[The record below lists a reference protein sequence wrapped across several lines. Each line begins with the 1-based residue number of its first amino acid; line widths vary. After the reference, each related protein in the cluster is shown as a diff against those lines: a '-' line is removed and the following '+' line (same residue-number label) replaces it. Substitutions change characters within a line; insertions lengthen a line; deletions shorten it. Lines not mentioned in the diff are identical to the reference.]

1 MESWKIGNH
10 ILEFDYEDHLYIC
23 DGIVIPSITQILQ
36 TKFGNKYI
44 GVSKEVL
51 QQAADRGT
59 MIHKAIE
66 DFEKG
71 ETVEE
76 IQEIKDYKFLKKHYN
91 FQVIN
96 SEVPIIL
103 ELNSIPVACGR
114 LDQVLMI
121 NNQIG
126 LSDIKTTATLDKEYL
141 AYQLNLYRIGY
152 RQTYG
157 VEPEFLKA
165 IHLKNG
171 KRKFVDIPVNED
183 IAWQLINEY
192 MEGKD
197 E

>member
-36 TKFGNKYI
+36 TKFGNKYV

-51 QQAADRGT
+51 QAAADRGT

-66 DFEKG
+66 EFENG
-71 ETVEE
+71 IETEE
-76 IQEIKDYKFLKKHYN
+76 LQELKDYKFLKKHYKFN
-91 FQVIN
+91 VVK

-103 ELNSIPVACGR
+103 ELNDIPVACGR
-114 LDQVLMI
+114 LDQVLEI
-121 NNQIG
+121 ENQIG

-171 KRKFVDIPVNED
+171 KRK
-183 IAWQLINEY
+183 
-192 MEGKD
+192 
-197 E
+197 